1 MLPPL
6 AATGQFWPSAIRMLI
21 QNHTVFAI
29 LYYNIVCVCVYVCV
43 IMHVYRRHGAYMEII
58 IRGQLVGVSSLLLP

>member
-1 MLPPL
+1 
-6 AATGQFWPSAIRMLI
+6 MLI